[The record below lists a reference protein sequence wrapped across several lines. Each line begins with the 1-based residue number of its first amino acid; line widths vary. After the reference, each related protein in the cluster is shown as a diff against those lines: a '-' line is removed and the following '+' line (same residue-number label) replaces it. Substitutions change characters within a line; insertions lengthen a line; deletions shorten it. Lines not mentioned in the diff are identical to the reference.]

1 MKPDKIYVV
10 HYTKLVERLT
20 KLIPTLNASGVDY
33 EIITEGDKEKF
44 IFWKEDLYSMF
55 DHTENNF
62 NEKISKLWDSNIH
75 KFRQLNFAEIS
86 CTVKHFLA
94 IKKVAEECPNFG
106 LILEDDVIFEPD
118 FAPKFVQNLQD
129 TPDDW
134 DAIFMGVG
142 CGLSFVTSKL
152 RQENHIK
159 GSVFKAEHPATNCAE
174 AYLLKP
180 AMAKKIYDGLPFS
193 LVSDWEIAYHLYKNN
208 ANVYWWFPALATQG
222 SKNGMFK
229 SELDLGQ
236 R

>member
-33 EIITEGDKEKF
+33 EIITKWDKEDITSDNIVSLF
-44 IFWKEDLYSMF
+44 DSNKE
-55 DHTENNF
+55 NF
-62 NEKISKLWDSNIH
+62 EKKISALWDGNVH
-75 KFRQLNFAEIS
+75 KYRHLNMPEIS
-86 CTVKHFLA
+86 CTLKHFEA
-94 IKKVAEECPNFG
+94 IRKVAEECPNFG
-106 LILEDDVIFEPD
+106 LIVEDDVIFD
-118 FAPKFVQNLQD
+118 QNFAVNFIQKLQD

-134 DAIFMGVG
+134 DAVFMGIG

-152 RQENHIK
+152 KQEDHVK
-159 GSVFKAEHPATNCAE
+159 GGVFRASHPATNCAE
-174 AYLLKP
+174 AYMLKP
-180 AMAKKIYDGLPFS
+180 SMAKKIYDGLPFS
-193 LVSDWEIAYHLYKNN
+193 LVSDWEIAYQLYKNN